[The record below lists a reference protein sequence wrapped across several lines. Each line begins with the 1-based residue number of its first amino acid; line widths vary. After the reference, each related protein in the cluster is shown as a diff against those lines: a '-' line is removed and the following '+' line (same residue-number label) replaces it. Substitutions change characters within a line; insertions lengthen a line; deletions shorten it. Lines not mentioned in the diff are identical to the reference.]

1 MIKLKKMKK
10 TLTLVAAASALTL
23 SFSSCQKKGCTD
35 PTALNYSESA
45 KKDDGSCVYA
55 PAENEVVITENIT
68 ANTTWTSD
76 KIWILGS
83 RIAVTNGV
91 TLTIEPGTIIKG
103 QAGTG
108 ANATAL
114 IIARGAKINA
124 VGTAAAPIIF
134 TSIADEIQ
142 PGQIASPNLDPTLS
156 GLWGGL
162 MIMGNAPISADAASV
177 QIEGI
182 PASDPN
188 GLYGGSDAADNSGV
202 VKFISIRHGGANIGE
217 GNEINGLTLGGVG
230 NGTVIE
236 NVEVVANQDDGI
248 EFFGG
253 TVNVTNALVWNAGDD
268 AIDTDQA
275 WAGTLNNFIVV
286 CGNQT
291 DHALEIDGPEGSLL
305 AGHTLTNG
313 TVKGNDA
320 SELGDFR
327 SSARGDFN
335 NIYFFGFPDPATD
348 GRGDFSLSSGTDATF
363 AAGDLTFSN
372 LQVTLPTG
380 VALTAV
386 FKAGTD
392 VHATDVAAGANT
404 VGANVSAFSS
414 WTWAGVSGNLAF

>member
-1 MIKLKKMKK
+1 MKK

-23 SFSSCQKKGCTD
+23 SFSSCQRKGCTD

-55 PAENEVVITENIT
+55 PAENEVVVTENVT
-68 ANTTWTSD
+68 ANTTWTAD

-83 RIAVTNGV
+83 RIAVTSGV

-286 CGNQT
+286 CGDQT

-348 GRGDFSLSSGTDATF
+348 GRGDFSLSSGSDATF

-372 LQVTLPTG
+372 LQTTLPTG

-404 VGANVSAFSS
+404 VGANVSAFAS

>member
-1 MIKLKKMKK
+1 MIKKMKK

-55 PAENEVVITENIT
+55 PAENEVVVTENVT
-68 ANTTWTSD
+68 ANTTWTAD

-83 RIAVTNGV
+83 RIAVTSGV

-404 VGANVSAFSS
+404 VGANVSAFAS

>member
-1 MIKLKKMKK
+1 MKK

-23 SFSSCQKKGCTD
+23 SFSSCQRKGCTD

-55 PAENEVVITENIT
+55 PAENEVVVTENVT
-68 ANTTWTSD
+68 ANTTWTAD

-83 RIAVTNGV
+83 RIAVTSGV

-162 MIMGNAPISADAASV
+162 MIMGNAPISADASSV

-202 VKFISIRHGGANIGE
+202 VKFVSIRHGGANIGE

-335 NIYFFGFPDPATD
+335 NIYFFDFPDPATD

>member
-1 MIKLKKMKK
+1 MKK

-35 PTALNYSESA
+35 QTALNYSESA

-55 PAENEVVITENIT
+55 PAENEVVVTENVT
-68 ANTTWTSD
+68 ANTTWTAD

-83 RIAVTNGV
+83 RIAVTSGV

-248 EFFGG
+248 EFFCG

-286 CGNQT
+286 CGDQT

-414 WTWAGVSGNLAF
+414 WTWAGVNGNLAF

>member
-55 PAENEVVITENIT
+55 PAENEVVVTENVT
-68 ANTTWTSD
+68 ANTTWTAD

-83 RIAVTNGV
+83 RIAVTSGV

-162 MIMGNAPISADAASV
+162 MIMGNAPISADASSV

-404 VGANVSAFSS
+404 VGANVSAFAS
-414 WTWAGVSGNLAF
+414 WTWASVSGNLAF

>member
-1 MIKLKKMKK
+1 
-10 TLTLVAAASALTL
+10 
-23 SFSSCQKKGCTD
+23 
-35 PTALNYSESA
+35 
-45 KKDDGSCVYA
+45 
-55 PAENEVVITENIT
+55 
-68 ANTTWTSD
+68 
-76 KIWILGS
+76 
-83 RIAVTNGV
+83 
-91 TLTIEPGTIIKG
+91 
-103 QAGTG
+103 
-108 ANATAL
+108 
-114 IIARGAKINA
+114 
-124 VGTAAAPIIF
+124 
-134 TSIADEIQ
+134 
-142 PGQIASPNLDPTLS
+142 
-156 GLWGGL
+156 
-162 MIMGNAPISADAASV
+162 MGNAPISADASSV

-202 VKFISIRHGGANIGE
+202 VKFVSIRHGGANIGE

-230 NGTVIE
+230 SGTVIE
-236 NVEVVANQDDGI
+236 NVEIVANQDDGI

-268 AIDTDQA
+268 CIDTDQA
-275 WAGTLNNFIVV
+275 WAGTLNNFVIVA
-286 CGNQT
+286 GGQT

-313 TVKGNDA
+313 TIKGSSVA
-320 SELGDFR
+320 ELGDFR
-327 SSARGDFN
+327 SSARGAFN

-348 GRGDFSLSSGTDATF
+348 GRGDLSLSTGSDVTF

-386 FKAGTD
+386 FKGGTD

-404 VGANVSAFSS
+404 VGANVSVFTS

>member
-1 MIKLKKMKK
+1 MKK

-23 SFSSCQKKGCTD
+23 SFSSCQRKGCTD

-55 PAENEVVITENIT
+55 PAENEVVVTENVT
-68 ANTTWTSD
+68 ANTTWTAD

-83 RIAVTNGV
+83 RIAVTSGV

-268 AIDTDQA
+268 AIDTDQS

-286 CGNQT
+286 CGDQT

-348 GRGDFSLSSGTDATF
+348 GRGDFSLSSGSDATF

-372 LQVTLPTG
+372 LQTTLPTG

-404 VGANVSAFSS
+404 VGANVSAFAS

>member
-1 MIKLKKMKK
+1 MKK

-55 PAENEVVITENIT
+55 PAENEVVVTENVT
-68 ANTTWTSD
+68 ANTTWTAD

-83 RIAVTNGV
+83 RIAVTSGV

-162 MIMGNAPISADAASV
+162 MIMGNAPISVDASSV

-236 NVEVVANQDDGI
+236 NVEIVANQDDGI

>member
-23 SFSSCQKKGCTD
+23 SFSSCQRKGCTD

-55 PAENEVVITENIT
+55 PAENEVVVTENVT
-68 ANTTWTSD
+68 ANTTWTAD

-83 RIAVTNGV
+83 RIAVTSGV

-404 VGANVSAFSS
+404 VGANVSAFAS

>member
-55 PAENEVVITENIT
+55 PAENEVVVTENVT
-68 ANTTWTSD
+68 ANTTWTAD

-83 RIAVTNGV
+83 RIAVTSGV

-162 MIMGNAPISADAASV
+162 MIMGNAPISADASSV

>member
-1 MIKLKKMKK
+1 MKK

-55 PAENEVVITENIT
+55 PAENEVVVTENIT
-68 ANTTWTSD
+68 ANTTWTAD
-76 KIWILGS
+76 KVWILGS
-83 RIAVTNGV
+83 RIAVTSGV
-91 TLTIEPGTIIKG
+91 TLTIEPGTVIKG

-162 MIMGNAPISADAASV
+162 MIMGNAPISADASSV

-268 AIDTDQA
+268 CIDTDQA
-275 WAGTLNNFIVV
+275 WSGTLNNFVVV
-286 CGNQT
+286 CGSQT

-313 TVKGNDA
+313 TIKGSSVA
-320 SELGDFR
+320 ELGDFR
-327 SSARGDFN
+327 DEARGAFN

-348 GRGDFSLSSGTDATF
+348 GRGDLSLSSGSDVTF

-386 FKAGTD
+386 FKAGTA
-392 VHATDVAAGANT
+392 VHATEVAAGANT
-404 VGANVSAFSS
+404 VGANLSAFTS